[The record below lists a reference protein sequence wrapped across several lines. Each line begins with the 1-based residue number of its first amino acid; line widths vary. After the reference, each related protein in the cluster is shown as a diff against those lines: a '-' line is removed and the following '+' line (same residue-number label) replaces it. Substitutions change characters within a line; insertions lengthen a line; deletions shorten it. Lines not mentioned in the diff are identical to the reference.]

1 MTAKTLEW
9 IKAAFASL
17 GGIAAY
23 LWGPWDSL
31 CMTLVAFVAIDYI
44 TGITKAA
51 VLKQLDSSVGFQG
64 LLKKLFIFAL
74 VALATMID
82 RIIPEANSAI
92 RSAVMVFYIANEGLS
107 ILENAGEMGLPLP
120 KVLKNALHK
129 LGGSDETKPGE
140 TEDAKTGENEN
151 NQNDENKT

>member
-1 MTAKTLEW
+1 MTEKALAW
-9 IKAAFASL
+9 IKTSVATL
-17 GGIAAY
+17 GGIAVY
-23 LWGPWDSL
+23 LWGPWDAL

-44 TGITKAA
+44 TGVTKAA
-51 VLKQLDSSVGFQG
+51 ILKTLDSSMGFRG

-92 RSAVMVFYIANEGLS
+92 RSAVMLFYIANEGLS

-120 KVLKNALHK
+120 KSLKNAIMK
-129 LGGSDETKPGE
+129 LADSERSDS
-140 TEDAKTGENEN
+140 
-151 NQNDENKT
+151 ENKVEKP